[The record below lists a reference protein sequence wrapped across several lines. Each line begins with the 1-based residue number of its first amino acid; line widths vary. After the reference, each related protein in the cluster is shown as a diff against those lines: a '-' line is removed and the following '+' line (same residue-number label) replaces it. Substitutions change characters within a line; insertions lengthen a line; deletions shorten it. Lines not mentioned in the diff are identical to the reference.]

1 MVDTHNL
8 VCGARGRSAIG
19 DWIRCGHFVRRSDS
33 RLFLKAHLHEKNP
46 DHRTAFVGL
55 STCGGYAAAWLLVA
69 SFISAA
75 LLPVD
80 PQDSVAGSTLN
91 AVLVPSFGMFAFTQ
105 FLMVPLG
112 IKAYHTVGVSSIGT
126 LDQFVANC
134 NAMWNVSRVP
144 LVILF
149 AFSVVLAIL
158 CYRRHRRIAERSS
171 LLWACSSFCWVRPDL
186 LDMSYTAAGR

>member
-1 MVDTHNL
+1 MKKIPIIGPL
-8 VCGARGRSAIG
+8 LLASA
-19 DWIRCGHFVRRSDS
+19 
-33 RLFLKAHLHEKNP
+33 LA
-46 DHRTAFVGL
+46 VG
-55 STCGGYAAAWLLVA
+55 SAAAWLLVA

-158 CYRRHRRIAERSS
+158 CYRRHRRIADRSS
-171 LLWACSSFCWVRPDL
+171 LLWAPVRL
-186 LDMSYTAAGR
+186 FAGCARIYWI

>member
-1 MVDTHNL
+1 MKKIPIIGPL
-8 VCGARGRSAIG
+8 LLASA
-19 DWIRCGHFVRRSDS
+19 
-33 RLFLKAHLHEKNP
+33 LA
-46 DHRTAFVGL
+46 VG
-55 STCGGYAAAWLLVA
+55 SAAAWLLVA

-171 LLWACSSFCWVRPDL
+171 LLWALFVFLLGAPGFIGYELHRRWPVREKCQHCGAITPRDRDAC
-186 LDMSYTAAGR
+186 LDCGTEFPLPPLKGIEIFA